1 MFFEWLVF
9 LDVFESFL
17 EGILEWLVIAVSEKV
32 QSKEGVVMDW
42 RGGVGPKRRFMIK
55 EGWA

>member
-17 EGILEWLVIAVSEKV
+17 EWLVRAINEKV

-42 RGGVGPKRRFMIK
+42 RGGFGLKGRFMIK
-55 EGWA
+55 ECWA